1 MTQEVTRDL
10 AALAMPAATK
20 LKTAGQTIAVAES
33 STAGLISACLVAV
46 AGASR
51 YYRGGSV
58 IYTLESRRELL
69 GIRRADV
76 AGLDPM
82 TEAMVERFASKAR
95 EQLDATWGIAELGI
109 AGPTPAGSYGVPA
122 GRSVIAVSCAVSCAA
137 ACGGK
142 TLTTSVDTG
151 HNNREENMWAFTAA
165 AFQLLDQALR

>member
-1 MTQEVTRDL
+1 
-10 AALAMPAATK
+10 
-20 LKTAGQTIAVAES
+20 
-33 STAGLISACLVAV
+33 
-46 AGASR
+46 
-51 YYRGGSV
+51 
-58 IYTLESRRELL
+58 
-69 GIRRADV
+69 
-76 AGLDPM
+76 M